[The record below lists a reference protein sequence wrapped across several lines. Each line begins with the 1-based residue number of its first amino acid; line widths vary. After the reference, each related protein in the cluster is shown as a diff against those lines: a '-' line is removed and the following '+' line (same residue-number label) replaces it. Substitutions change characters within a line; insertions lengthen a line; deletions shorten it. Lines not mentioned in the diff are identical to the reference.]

1 MQDQAEV
8 GAQALSGEGAI
19 CGQVP
24 QGLSLPE
31 RLSRTVA
38 RFEARAAGLIVLAIF
53 IILMGNVVSRTLA
66 KPLIWTD
73 ELAVNLM
80 AWAAF
85 IGASLGLANRQH
97 IAVSLLPDML
107 SLQGRM
113 MMAVAVDAALLLF
126 FAVFAILLWQWF
138 DPLTLWR
145 AGSLQAFSAQSFNF
159 IYEEP
164 TVTLGIRKLW
174 FWLILPVFCLTGG
187 LHVLGSMAGHV
198 HDIREGRS

>member
-1 MQDQAEV
+1 MQDQADV
-8 GAQALSGEGAI
+8 GAQALPGKGTI
-19 CGQVP
+19 RGPVP
-24 QGLSLPE
+24 QRRSLPE
-31 RLSRTVA
+31 RVSRTVA
-38 RFEARAAGLIVLAIF
+38 RFEAWAAGLIVLAIF
-53 IILMGNVVSRTLA
+53 IILMGNVVSRALA
-66 KPLIWTD
+66 RPLIWSD

-85 IGASLGLANRQH
+85 VGASLGLANRQH
-97 IAVSLLPDML
+97 IAVTLLPDML
-107 SLQGRM
+107 SPPGRR

-126 FAVFAILLWQWF
+126 FAVFAVLLWQWF

-145 AGSLQAFSAQSFNF
+145 AGSLQAFSSESFNF

-198 HDIREGRS
+198 HSLREGRS